1 MIFARGTTEEGNI
14 GETVGPALQEGLS
27 VGQPGKWAF
36 QGVNYD
42 ATVDGDDCLGLP
54 GGVVA
59 TQYIEQ
65 AATQCPNTKVIVSG
79 YSEGAMVAH
88 NGVGYASTCAKAQ
101 VTVSLSVS
109 HLLLQI
115 LT

>member
-1 MIFARGTTEEGNI
+1 VRRLAPLCN
-14 GETVGPALQEGLS
+14 S

-42 ATVDGDDCLGLP
+42 ATVDGYGCLGLP
-54 GGVVA
+54 VCTVA

-65 AATQCPNTKVIVSG
+65 AATQCPNTKIIVSG

-88 NGVGYASTCAKAQ
+88 NGLGYASTSAKAQ
-101 VTVSLSVS
+101 VTVSSSESDLLS
-109 HLLLQI
+109 QI